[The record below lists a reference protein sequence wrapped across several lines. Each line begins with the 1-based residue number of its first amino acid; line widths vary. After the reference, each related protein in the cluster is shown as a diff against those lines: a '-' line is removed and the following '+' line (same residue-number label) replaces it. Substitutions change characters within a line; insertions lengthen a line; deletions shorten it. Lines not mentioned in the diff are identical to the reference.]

1 LVREVALYI
10 TRILYTEEIEQ
21 IERVRS
27 AQTLTQ
33 LRNFRSSVALLARAR
48 VFLGL
53 IGLFLFLESLG
64 RVCDLLFQCAIGFDD
79 TFERGSFEYRR
90 DVGAFPA
97 RAAVLALRLAAV
109 CSSAVRTIRWNS
121 PSASPSTESLRC
133 TF

>member
-33 LRNFRSSVALLARAR
+33 LQNFRQRCLAGSSQS
-48 VFLGL
+48 FLGL